1 MQRPNNS
8 DGYAPLSV
16 RKEGDELAIEGEGE
30 RGVWFSRFHAA
41 LEVVPEDEDED
52 SALEVVPEDEVIVIF
67 NYRDE
72 EKDYG

>member
-1 MQRPNNS
+1 MLMQRPNNG

-41 LEVVPEDEDED
+41 LEIVPEE
-52 SALEVVPEDEVIVIF
+52 EVIVIF

>member
-1 MQRPNNS
+1 MLMQRPNNS

-41 LEVVPEDEDED
+41 LEVVPEDE
-52 SALEVVPEDEVIVIF
+52 VIVIF